1 MPCLLALALLGW
13 ALAHEGD
20 AAADA
25 SGGQIRCT
33 VTENGNPA
41 SGTVEIEKD
50 GLRVAS
56 GSCGRSHAV
65 PAGPCKVTVR
75 LDGALDNP
83 AKTVTVR
90 AEADKTVPV
99 TVDFA
104 TAVLEVRIDAKGGR
118 GTGLVAVEKAGRRI
132 GTIGSGVP
140 ARLSVGAYE
149 VVVRLGGNEKRYAVE
164 LKPGQRRLV
173 RAEF

>member
-1 MPCLLALALLGW
+1 M
-13 ALAHEGD
+13 
-20 AAADA
+20 ADA
-25 SGGQIRCT
+25 LEGQIRCA

-41 SGTVEIEKD
+41 RGTVEIEQQ
-50 GLRVAS
+50 GRRVAS
-56 GSCGRSHAV
+56 GSCGRSHSV
-65 PAGPCKVTVR
+65 PAGVCKVTVR

-83 AKTVTVR
+83 AKTVTVQ
-90 AEADKTVPV
+90 AEASKTVPV

-104 TAVLEVRIDAKGGR
+104 TAVLEVRIEAKGGR

-140 ARLSVGAYE
+140 ARLSAGAYE

-164 LKPGQRRLV
+164 LKPGQHRLV